1 MNIIDNTKK
10 SEEIEKI
17 EDICR
22 RESLNS
28 DSVIYD
34 ESKNKI
40 NLVYGSKEDIHA
52 TIEYDDEQKKIK
64 FRETE
69 NVPFITK
76 VLGNH
81 LEKLA
86 QKIEDQMGI
95 TVDYIVSEHKE

>member
-69 NVPFITK
+69 NVPFITMNCNCGSKDCRK
-76 VLGNH
+76 VL
-81 LEKLA
+81 EYKLFN
-86 QKIEDQMGI
+86 K
-95 TVDYIVSEHKE
+95 